1 MKMDIV
7 SLQAKLVEKRN
18 EEKESCFSHTHTK
31 VGPFVKTHFKM
42 EAVQFNN
49 IEYALVVCVRL
60 QYYLFLNSFIEV
72 GTAKW
77 NLKKVLRENQKWW

>member
-42 EAVQFNN
+42 EAV
-49 IEYALVVCVRL
+49 
-60 QYYLFLNSFIEV
+60 
-72 GTAKW
+72 
-77 NLKKVLRENQKWW
+77 